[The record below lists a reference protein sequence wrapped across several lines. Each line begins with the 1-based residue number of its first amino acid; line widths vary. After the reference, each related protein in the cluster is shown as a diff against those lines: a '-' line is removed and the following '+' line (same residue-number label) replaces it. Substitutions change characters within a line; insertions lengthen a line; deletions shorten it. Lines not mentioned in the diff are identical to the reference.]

1 MTTGEP
7 LVIRAMVKPIATI
20 INPLPSVDLTT
31 GELSQAHYE
40 RSDITFVP
48 TCAVIGEAMV
58 AITLAEAML
67 EKFGGDHIDETRRNL
82 IAYLATVGPS
92 QTLEGRSAYSPT
104 QLQN

>member
-7 LVIRAMVKPIATI
+7 LVVRAMVKPIATI

-48 TCAVIGEAMV
+48 TCGVIGEAMV
-58 AITLAEAML
+58 AIVLAGAML
-67 EKFGGDHIDETRRNL
+67 DKFGGDHILETRRNL
-82 IAYLATVGPS
+82 AAYMATVGPKS
-92 QTLEGRSAYSPT
+92 YATGTPASPA
-104 QLQN
+104 